1 VAHTYTKLLY
11 HTVFSTKERAP
22 LIDAELAP
30 DLYAYFGG
38 IVRELNGEAIIVGGV
53 ADHVHALLR
62 LPPTL
67 AISDAMR
74 VVKTNS
80 SLWVH
85 QTRPALWEFAW
96 QTGYAA
102 FTVSRS
108 GSDSVQHYIATQE
121 EHHRRR
127 SYQDELRELLRR
139 HDIDYDEAYLWD

>member
-11 HTVFSTKERAP
+11 HVVFSTKERAP
-22 LIDAELAP
+22 FIDAEVAS
-30 DLYAYFGG
+30 DLHAYYGG
-38 IVRELNGEAIIVGGV
+38 IVRELKGEAVIVGGA
-53 ADHVHALLR
+53 ADHLHALLR
-62 LPPTL
+62 LPPSL
-67 AISDAMR
+67 SISEAMR
-74 VVKTNS
+74 VVKANT

-85 QTRPALWEFAW
+85 QTRPRLSAFAW

-108 GSDSVQHYIATQE
+108 GAHAVAHYIATQE
-121 EHHRRR
+121 EHHRRM